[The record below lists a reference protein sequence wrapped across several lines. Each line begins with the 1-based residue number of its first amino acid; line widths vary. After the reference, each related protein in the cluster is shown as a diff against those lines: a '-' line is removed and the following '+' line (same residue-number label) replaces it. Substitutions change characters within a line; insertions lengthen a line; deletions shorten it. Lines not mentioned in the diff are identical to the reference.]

1 MECVGAG
8 KMQVTVQKLSPVLVE
23 FDVQVA
29 ADRVKSELDKAY
41 VNVSRNAR
49 VRGFRP
55 GKAPRKVIAHMF
67 GSRIAADVAQR
78 LVDET
83 FPKAVSEQKL
93 QPVSAPA
100 IEPQKVV
107 ENEPFLYKARFEVVP
122 EIASVNYD
130 ALPAKRPKV
139 EVADAAVDE
148 QLEALRREHSTL
160 EAPKAPRAAK
170 AGDVVTIDFT
180 VSVGGEVIEDA
191 GAKDFQVELGSSSLL
206 PAIDE
211 ALVGKKTGEQA
222 EAQVE
227 MPAAHPHA
235 KLKGKTATFTLT
247 LGDLKER
254 VLPALDDELA
264 KDAGEF
270 DTLDDLKKDIRAKL
284 EKQAKE
290 SADNSVAEQLVV
302 ELVKANPIP
311 LPPTLV
317 ERQMRLTEQEVVS
330 QARRQGQS
338 VGNVGDELRA
348 KIQEDS
354 EIKVRA
360 GLLMAEI
367 AKQES
372 IKIGDPEIEEGLK
385 ELAEQSGKNV
395 ARLRAEYAD
404 PKRREMLV
412 GMILENK
419 VLDII
424 EAKAKIEDQK

>member
-41 VNVSRNAR
+41 VNVSKSAR

-83 FPKAVSEQKL
+83 FPQAVSDQKL
-93 QPVSAPA
+93 QPVSTPD

-122 EIASVNYD
+122 EIESVKYD
-130 ALPAKRPKV
+130 GLAAKRPKV
-139 EVADAAVDE
+139 EVKDEQIDE

-160 EAPKAPRAAK
+160 EPPKKERAAK
-170 AGDVVTIDFT
+170 AGDVVTIDFD
-180 VSVGGEVIEDA
+180 VSVGGEVVDDA
-191 GAKDFQVELGSSSLL
+191 GAKDFQVELGSGNLL
-206 PAIDE
+206 PSIDE
-211 ALVGKKTGEQA
+211 ALTGKKPGETA
-222 EAQVE
+222 EAQVD

-235 KLKGKTATFTLT
+235 KLKGKTVTFHLS
-247 LGDLKER
+247 LKDMKER

-264 KDAGEF
+264 KDVGEF
-270 DTLDDLKKDIRAKL
+270 DTLADLKKDLRERL

-290 SADNSVAEQLVV
+290 QADNAVAEQLVV

-317 ERQMRLTEQEVVS
+317 ERQMRLTEQEVLS
-330 QARRQGQS
+330 QARRQGQGAAS
-338 VGNVGDELRA
+338 VGDELRA

-367 AKQES
+367 AKKET

-395 ARLRAEYAD
+395 ARLRAEYSD

-424 EAKAKIEDQK
+424 EAKAKIEDEK